1 MRITPSL
8 YLVGGTPEGL
18 TDGYDCHVFL
28 IKGPSGLFLIDAGN
42 GYDTE
47 GLIRNIS
54 AEGFD
59 AKNISHILITH
70 HHTDHARGA
79 KALKDLLGCKVWISD
94 NTGKHLLEKGTDEEL
109 GVIYAKAH
117 GMYAKDYVYIHC
129 PVDRG
134 IEDNEE
140 FSVGGIHIK
149 AINVIGH
156 SHDSMCYL
164 MDLDGRRC
172 LFNGDTF
179 YYGGV
184 IGLLNYPMSSMEWY
198 QAGLPK
204 LKNLSVEGLFP
215 GHGIMCIKNGQAIVD
230 LAIQQLNNIF
240 VPQSVGQTIVYHV

>member
-1 MRITPSL
+1 MP
-8 YLVGGTPEGL
+8 
-18 TDGYDCHVFL
+18 
-28 IKGPSGLFLIDAGN
+28 
-42 GYDTE
+42 
-47 GLIRNIS
+47 
-54 AEGFD
+54 
-59 AKNISHILITH
+59 
-70 HHTDHARGA
+70 GA

-129 PVDRG
+129 PVDRS

-140 FSVGGIHIK
+140 FTVGGINIK

-156 SHDSMCYL
+156 SHDSLCYL

-172 LFNGDTF
+172 LFNGDTL

-198 QAGLPK
+198 QVGLPK
-204 LKNLSVEGLFP
+204 LKNLAVEGLFP